1 MELTSRLMTFF
12 MPEKH
17 GSAKKIDVLIRHAI
31 KPTKKEKE
39 NDAND
44 NSNNSNDSDSGNRIN
59 LFDN

>member
-1 MELTSRLMTFF
+1 MTFF
-12 MPEKH
+12 MPDKH
-17 GSAKKIDVLIRHAI
+17 SSAKKIDALIRHAI